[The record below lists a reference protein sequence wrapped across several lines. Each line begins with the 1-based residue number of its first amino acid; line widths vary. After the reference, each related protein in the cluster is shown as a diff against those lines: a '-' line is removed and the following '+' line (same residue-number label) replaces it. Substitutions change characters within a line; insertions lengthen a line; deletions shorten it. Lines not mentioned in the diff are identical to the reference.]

1 MKLPFGLT
9 ISRTQ
14 KRENTSTDVSNP
26 FSPRYGGDYNDLVV
40 SAASSGALS
49 VATAYRC
56 IDVICNT
63 VAALDFEYLKK
74 TSGIFRPDTDA
85 RVRYLLTVQ
94 PNPFMSAYE
103 FKSQTVRHIL
113 TKGEALIVP
122 VYSEDS
128 MDISYLFLASAGTW
142 SHDIYNHTYTVHD
155 LVQGISGTYGE
166 SEVIHIMNLSADGQ
180 TGLSVLSFAR
190 LALGTAAKGD
200 KETYNRFANGG
211 NVRGIV
217 SNDASVRGFGEYAD
231 SELKKTAQSLDER
244 FRAGERIVNL
254 PGQAKFDALSLT
266 SVDLEF
272 LQTRKFS
279 VREICRFFGVPPTFV
294 YDDTS
299 NNYKSA
305 EMASVSFMNQTIGPM
320 LAKIENEFNRK
331 LVPEFRAFRYRY
343 EFDKRGAYALDLL
356 TKASYQKQTIESG
369 VYSIND
375 WRRYENQPEVENGDE
390 VLVSAN
396 LKSLNTLLTEGTT
409 EPTAPSEPTNS
420 NNNEDE

>member
-9 ISRTQ
+9 ISRTH
-14 KRENTSTDVSNP
+14 KRESTPDVSNP
-26 FSPRYGGDYNDLVV
+26 FSPRFGGDYNDVV
-40 SAASSGALS
+40 ITAASSGALS

-74 TSGIFRPDTDA
+74 SAGIFRPDDSA

-94 PNPFMSAYE
+94 PNPYMSAYE
-103 FKSQTVRHIL
+103 FKSQAVRQVL
-113 TKGEALIVP
+113 TRGEALIIP
-122 VYSEDS
+122 VYGEDAMS
-128 MDISYLFLASAGTW
+128 LNFLFLAGAGTW
-142 SHDIYNHTYTVHD
+142 SHDMYSHEYKVQD
-155 LVQGISGTYGE
+155 LVQGVSGTFDE
-166 SEVIHIMNLSADGQ
+166 SEVIHLMNVSTDGQ

-190 LALGTAAKGD
+190 LAIGTAITGD
-200 KETYNRFANGG
+200 KETFNRFANGG

-217 SNDASVRGFGEYAD
+217 SNDTSVRGFGEYAD
-231 SELKKTAQSLDER
+231 SELKKTAQNLDER

-331 LVPEFRAFRYRY
+331 LVPEFRALRYRY
-343 EFDKRGAYALDLL
+343 EFDRRGAYALDLL
-356 TKASYQKQTIESG
+356 TKAAYQKRTIESG

-396 LKSLNTLLTEGTT
+396 LKSLDALLSEGST
-409 EPTAPSEPTNS
+409 EPAAQAEPTKTQDD
-420 NNNEDE
+420 NEE